1 MGFFNNVVDE
11 FGKKTGKAIGNKLY
25 GSNADDIRIGGSIG
39 SGGGGSANSEAQAR
53 AAEAAARKA
62 ELEAKLDFER
72 EQIKELEVQNI
83 LNIEFFLFRCYNIL
97 YSYSFN
103 KKTTLEKNLEI
114 SS

>member
-39 SGGGGSANSEAQAR
+39 SGGGANSEAQAR

-62 ELEAKLDFER
+62 EPEAKLDFES

-83 LNIEFFLFRCYNIL
+83 LNI
-97 YSYSFN
+97 
-103 KKTTLEKNLEI
+103 
-114 SS
+114 

>member
-39 SGGGGSANSEAQAR
+39 SGGGANGEAQAR

-83 LNIEFFLFRCYNIL
+83 LNIEFDASDIESINKTLLFV
-97 YSYSFN
+97 
-103 KKTTLEKNLEI
+103 TLTLLLTI
-114 SS
+114 